1 MHAIMHKEMQAQ
13 NMEIVVDDEPPTPGT
28 GVMATAAAA
37 AVAAVGGK
45 RYFLFSTCV
54 CAKLGVR
61 AIRSLRMV
69 RSLLRENLTLV
80 YISPLLLL

>member
-45 RYFLFSTCV
+45 LYTFVMDLCLCKAGFS
-54 CAKLGVR
+54 R
-61 AIRSLRMV
+61 D
-69 RSLLRENLTLV
+69 
-80 YISPLLLL
+80 